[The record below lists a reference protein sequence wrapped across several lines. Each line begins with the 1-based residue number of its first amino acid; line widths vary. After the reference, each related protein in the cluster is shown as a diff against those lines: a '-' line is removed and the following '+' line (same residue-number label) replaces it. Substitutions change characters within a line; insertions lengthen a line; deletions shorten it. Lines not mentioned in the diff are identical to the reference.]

1 MSGTDSLIGQII
13 SHYRITEKL
22 GGGGMGVVYKAEDT
36 KLHRFVALKFLSD
49 SFAPNPQAQS
59 RFDREAQAASALN
72 HPNICT
78 IYEVGEHHGQ
88 PFIAMEF
95 LGGDTLTHRISGK
108 PLTLEDVLQRGIEIA
123 NALGAAHS
131 RGIIHRDV
139 KPANIFVTE
148 RGDAKILDFGLAKV
162 VSPGISSA
170 ASQMPTAAAAELLT
184 NPGATM
190 GAIAYMSPE
199 QARGEE
205 LDTRTDLFSFGAVL
219 YEMATGQRAFSGNSA
234 AIILDGILNR
244 TPTPASQLNQALLPQ
259 LDEIIG
265 KALQKDRKLR
275 YQSAA
280 EIGTD
285 LERLRR
291 GAESA
296 PLSSATGAGDSAG
309 RKLGLG
315 WKVLVP
321 VALVLAAIATG
332 GYFYFR
338 HTPKLTDK
346 DTIVIADFT
355 NTTGDPVFDGAL
367 RQGLA
372 VQLEQ
377 SPFLSIVPE
386 QQIQQT
392 LRLMGKPP
400 DTKLTPEL
408 SRDLCQRTGSTAV
421 INGSIA
427 QIGTEYSLILK
438 AVNCSNEASLT
449 STEALASDKSRV
461 LDALG
466 KAASE
471 IRNKLGE
478 SIGTIEKFDTPLEQA
493 TTSSLEALQV
503 YSLGWKITSGG
514 DSPDA
519 LPLFQRATA
528 IDPNFA
534 MAYLAL
540 GICYSNLA
548 ESSLATDS
556 LQKAY
561 ELRDRVS
568 ERERLDIESEYN
580 LIATGDLEK
589 AQQSFEVFRRT
600 YPRDWLPLI
609 ELGSIYSELGQHDKS
624 LGALRDSLRLSPQTG
639 QIYSSLFNTYLALN
653 RFDEAQSA
661 LNEAKTKGI
670 DFPDL
675 HAILYLLAF
684 VRGDASGMKEQVSW
698 GTGKP
703 GIEDWFLGYEADTAA
718 YFGKLGSA
726 RELTRR
732 AVASAERAE
741 EKEVAARYY
750 VVASLRETLF
760 GNAAEA
766 QKYAHAALA
775 LSTGRDIEFGA
786 ALTLASI
793 GDAARAQ
800 ALANDL
806 GKRFLQD
813 TIVQINYL
821 PALQAQLA
829 LLRKDPSKAIEI
841 LQTAVPYELGESLGE
856 DITTN
861 MYPVFVRGEAY
872 LAAQKGSEAAS
883 EFQKIIDHRGIILN
897 SPLGATARL
906 RIARAFAMQGE
917 TAEANAA
924 YKDFLSLWKDA
935 DPDIPILVAA
945 KSEYAALK

>member
-1 MSGTDSLIGQII
+1 MSGIDSLIGQII
-13 SHYRITEKL
+13 SHYRITERL

-49 SFAPNPQAQS
+49 SFAPDPQAQS

-78 IYEVGEHHGQ
+78 IYEVGEHNGQ

-95 LGGDTLTHRISGK
+95 LGGETLTHRISGK
-108 PLTLEDVLQRGIEIA
+108 PLTLEDVIARGIEIA
-123 NALGAAHS
+123 NALSAAHT

-162 VSPGISSA
+162 VSSGMSGA
-170 ASQMPTAAAAELLT
+170 ASQMPTAAAGELWT
-184 NPGATM
+184 SPGATM
-190 GAIAYMSPE
+190 GTIAYMSPE

-205 LDTRTDLFSFGAVL
+205 LDARTDLFSLGAVL

-244 TPTPASQLNQALLPQ
+244 TPTPASQMNQALAPQ
-259 LDEIIG
+259 LDDIIG
-265 KALQKDRKLR
+265 KALQKDRTLR
-275 YQSAA
+275 YQSAV
-280 EIGTD
+280 EIRTD
-285 LERLRR
+285 LERLKRD
-291 GAESA
+291 AESA
-296 PLSSATGAGDSAG
+296 PLPVATGAAESAG
-309 RKLGLG
+309 RKLRLS
-315 WKVLVP
+315 WKLLVP
-321 VALVLAAIATG
+321 AGLVLAALATA
-332 GYFYFR
+332 GYFYFH
-338 HTPKLTDK
+338 HTPRLTDG

-377 SPFLSIVPE
+377 SPFLNIVSE
-386 QQIQQT
+386 QQIQQA
-392 LRLMGKPP
+392 LRLMGKPT

-408 SRDLCQRTGSTAV
+408 AQDLCQRTGSSAV

-438 AVNCSNEASLT
+438 AVNCSNDASLT
-449 STEALASDKSRV
+449 STEALASEKSRV

-471 IRNKLGE
+471 IRNELGE
-478 SIGTIEKFDTPLEQA
+478 SIGTIEKFDTPLEHA

-503 YSLGWKITSGG
+503 YSLGWKIISSG

-519 LPLFQRATA
+519 LPLFQRAIL

-548 ESSLATDS
+548 ESSLASDN
-556 LQKAY
+556 LRKAY

-568 ERERLDIESEYN
+568 EREKLDIESEYH

-609 ELGSIYSELGQHDKS
+609 ELGSIYSELGQHDQS
-624 LGALRDSLRLSPQTG
+624 LTALRDSLRLSPQTG

-661 LNEAKTKGI
+661 IDEAKTKGI

-684 VRGDASGMKEQVSW
+684 VRGDATAMKEQVTWS
-698 GTGKP
+698 TGKP

-718 YFGKLGSA
+718 YFGKLTNA
-726 RELTRR
+726 RELSRR
-732 AVASAERAE
+732 AVGSAERAE
-741 EKEVAARYY
+741 EKEVAARYH
-750 VVASLRETLF
+750 VVASLRESLF
-760 GNAAEA
+760 GNAVEA
-766 QKYAHAALA
+766 QKYAQAALA

-786 ALTLASI
+786 ALTLART
-793 GDAARAQ
+793 GDGARAQ
-800 ALANDL
+800 ALADDL
-806 GKRFLQD
+806 GKRFPQH

-821 PALQAQLA
+821 PTLRAQLA
-829 LLRKDPSKAIEI
+829 LVRKDPSRAIEI

-861 MYPVFVRGEAY
+861 MYPAFVRGEAY

-883 EFQKIIDHRGIILN
+883 EFQKILDHRGIVLN

-906 RIARAFAMQGE
+906 KIARAYAMQGDR
-917 TAEANAA
+917 AKANAA

-945 KSEYAALK
+945 KSEYAKLQ